1 MNLYEKYPPSEPCS
15 CSICVNFCK
24 RPGWWTVEEA
34 SRVIDS
40 GFANRMMLEISPERD
55 FAVLSP
61 SFKGNEC
68 NYAFQIFSKNGC
80 TFLNN
85 GLCDLFGTGLQPIE
99 CHFCHHMRMGS
110 GKKCHLEIAKDWNT
124 TEAKRLIVRWGNL
137 TGLWQRQGL
146 ILTEK

>member
-1 MNLYEKYPPSEPCS
+1 MNLYDKYPPSEPCS

-34 SRVIDS
+34 SRAIDS
-40 GFANRMMLEISPERD
+40 GFANRMMLEISPERN

-68 NYAFQIFSKNGC
+68 NYAYQIFSENGC

-99 CHFCHHMRMGS
+99 CRFCHHTRMGS
-110 GKKCHLEIAKDWNT
+110 GKKCHLEIEKEWNT
-124 TEAKRLIVRWGNL
+124 PHGKRLVVRWGNL